1 MPLVWSLC
9 LQMRSNRGQSRTST
23 CSWSMQEKSKGCV
36 QSVLNHFVMVSQWIW
51 TKELVQEAVLQLN
64 VNHNLVAVVVVYDLK
79 QSTPLKLKL
88 SYGRGGKY
96 RQKISIK
103 AVLIDKLGQGNV
115 HSLMK
120 CNVNSEKTLQVRNVH
135 SRLAEYTL
143 LSWPSFGKWRFLFLC
158 FVFLIMHIVYL
169 SHIHLCRVHWCTM
182 PCHALSMLPKPS
194 LQLPKPSQS
203 LCILFLTVTGFT
215 V

>member
-1 MPLVWSLC
+1 MDLNERIGSRGSLAAEC
-9 LQMRSNRGQSRTST
+9 
-23 CSWSMQEKSKGCV
+23 E
-36 QSVLNHFVMVSQWIW
+36 SQ
-51 TKELVQEAVLQLN
+51 LGGL
-64 VNHNLVAVVVVYDLK
+64 VVVYDLK